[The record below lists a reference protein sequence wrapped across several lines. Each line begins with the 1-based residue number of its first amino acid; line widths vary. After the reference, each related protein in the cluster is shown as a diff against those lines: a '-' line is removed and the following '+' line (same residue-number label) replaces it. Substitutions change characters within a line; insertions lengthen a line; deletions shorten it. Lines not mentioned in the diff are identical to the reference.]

1 MASSTQTASSS
12 KENFAQLL
20 QESYGTSDG
29 LEGSVVKG
37 KVIAIENDTAV
48 IDVGLKSEGRIP
60 LREFSERG
68 KAAEIRPG
76 DEVEVFLER
85 MENAMGEAVLSR
97 ERRAARRRGPSLR
110 SRSRPTSACKA
121 CCSAA

>member
-48 IDVGLKSEGRIP
+48 IDVGLKIGR
-60 LREFSERG
+60 
-68 KAAEIRPG
+68 AH
-76 DEVEVFLER
+76 V
-85 MENAMGEAVLSR
+85 
-97 ERRAARRRGPSLR
+97 
-110 SRSRPTSACKA
+110 
-121 CCSAA
+121 